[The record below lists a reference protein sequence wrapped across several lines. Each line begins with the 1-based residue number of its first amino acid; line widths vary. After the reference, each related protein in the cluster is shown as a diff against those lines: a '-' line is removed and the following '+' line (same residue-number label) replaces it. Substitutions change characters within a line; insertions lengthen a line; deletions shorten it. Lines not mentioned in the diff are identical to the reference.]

1 MAESLTA
8 EELRWYA
15 HREIP
20 GDGRAL
26 ARAFEVRIKAL
37 EEQLAILQEQFQ
49 VAADRAQ
56 SWQNLCEHWK
66 ELAEARGEAL
76 ALRDRRGE
84 ALALRDRRGPCGYRN
99 HAADCT
105 CNGEGGDR

>member
-15 HREIP
+15 HREIS
-20 GDGRAL
+20 GEGQGAAL
-26 ARAFEVRIKAL
+26 AFEVRIKAL

-56 SWQNLCEHWK
+56 SWKNLCEHWK

-76 ALRDRRGE
+76 ALRDQRDQRG
-84 ALALRDRRGPCGYRN
+84 CRN
-99 HAADCT
+99 HAADCA